1 MGATPGAATGRQGR
15 AMELPETVMELP
27 ETVMGLPETVTELR
41 GRAMVHRETA
51 TGLQETVLRLQGRAE
66 EGGRAGVP
74 GRARGAQGKGGGRGR
89 LPGDRTRDPAAG
101 GRGPT
106 PGVAG
111 PHLPGPPRGTG
122 AGVQWHG
129 GPPLLLLTPVSQGPG
144 REAPHPSGGRAGEA
158 EGDTGPPGGTGG
170 TMGPPGA
177 TLAPLGGTGRG
188 GPTLHLAGQEVIA
201 RFPVNCSA
209 TMKS

>member
-66 EGGRAGVP
+66 ERGRAGVP
-74 GRARGAQGKGGGRGR
+74 GRARGAQGKGGGRAP
-89 LPGDRTRDPAAG
+89 LPGDCMRDPAAG

-129 GPPLLLLTPVSQGPG
+129 GLPLLLLTPGKLSTPNQNINQPVLCCFSLVTSISMFVNLQVLLSMA
-144 REAPHPSGGRAGEA
+144 RTAS
-158 EGDTGPPGGTGG
+158 DCLINFQLKFF
-170 TMGPPGA
+170 
-177 TLAPLGGTGRG
+177 LAVLPKTILSI
-188 GPTLHLAGQEVIA
+188 H
-201 RFPVNCSA
+201 
-209 TMKS
+209 